1 MQRRAGL
8 LGFSFVL
15 ILSIASHS
23 AEAGCSCT
31 SKTCY
36 CSGDDASD
44 LSGLLVEDICTEG
57 GTFTRLVLQDVP
69 NLINL
74 QQGFTALRES
84 RCDGLKQLE
93 VLELHQTG
101 IQNLSSN
108 LFQGLPVLKSLDLS
122 NNSYLKS
129 YRDGSFTKIG
139 NTLLELVAT
148 DNRVHSLTKGV
159 FADLKNLQRLILA
172 RNKIGYIED
181 GVFSSGC
188 CGHLKELSLEG
199 NILTDLEDATF
210 VGLRNLQ
217 KLDLRG
223 NPLQRLSPRLFSPF
237 ASSLTHL
244 WMSHDDSAT
253 FGGFDTLPNGLFT
266 KMAMLEELSMVELKI
281 TNLTA
286 DSFTGLTNLKKL
298 SLRGNRLTVLPKGC
312 FTSLPQ
318 LEELDLS
325 ANGMVCIPDN
335 SEDHY
340 VKLRS
345 LDLSLNGLTHL
356 TRRTFSMLAS
366 SHPTPGFPRLLV
378 NISFNPIRRI
388 EPDAFCSFDG
398 PVKLILAPEGA
409 KVPSWAVMDGWPDN
423 PFALVGNGSVI
434 QGLDRSGVVEGRSD
448 AAALCGPEGH
458 LFRAKI
464 LTSSLYKNSKYTD
477 KDIDN
482 SLNSECPWLLPDELS
497 PWQLSKLGVPGL
509 PRVPGGSDGSY
520 ALEEGSR
527 IYLLII
533 VAVCITFLLAALTV
547 IMCYRA
553 WSRRATQKVVG
564 AAEANVGNVGGS
576 RSMEPLTTI
585 GEVSEKQDLLERM
598 RNGKVATTPEA
609 EGHEASPERC
619 TSRGGRRNSEPKGEE
634 MEAMT
639 AANFADICFC
649 AILELGAEL
658 AQSILPPQSSP
669 LPVSLSLPS
678 YKTRRIFSLPL
689 LSLMYTKRNSSCS
702 WSFLFLSLCTY
713 MHICIYASAPEAGC
727 TASTGSDFD
736 KKK

>member
-1 MQRRAGL
+1 MQQQAGL
-8 LGFSFVL
+8 SRLSLFLL
-15 ILSIASHS
+15 ILSVASPS
-23 AEAGCSCT
+23 VEAGCSCA
-31 SKTCY
+31 SQVCI
-36 CSGDDASD
+36 CSGDDVSD
-44 LSGLLVEDICTEG
+44 LNGLLIEDICTEG
-57 GTFTRLVLQDVP
+57 GTFNRLVLQGVP

-74 QQGFTALRES
+74 SQGFSALTKS

-93 VLELHQTG
+93 ALEIHQTG
-101 IQNLSSN
+101 VQNLSSS
-108 LFQGLPVLKSLDLS
+108 LFHGLPTLKILDLS

-129 YRDGSFTKIG
+129 YRVGSFKKIG
-139 NTLLELVAT
+139 NTLVELIAT

-159 FADLKNLQRLILA
+159 FAGLKKLQRLILS
-172 RNKIGYIED
+172 RNKIGYIEE
-181 GVFSSGC
+181 GVFSSDC
-188 CGHLKELSLEG
+188 CEYLKELSLEG

-210 VGLRNLQ
+210 VGLKNLQ

-223 NPLQRLSPRLFSPF
+223 NPLQRLSPHLFSPF

-253 FGGFDTLPNGLFT
+253 FGGFDTLPNALFA
-266 KMAMLEELSMVELKI
+266 KMAKLEELSMVELKI

-286 DSFTGLTNLKKL
+286 DSFTGLTNLKRL

-335 SEDHY
+335 SEERY
-340 VKLRS
+340 PKLRS

-356 TRRTFSMLAS
+356 TRRSFSMIAS
-366 SHPTPGFPRLLV
+366 SQSTPEFPRVLV
-378 NISFNPIRRI
+378 NISSNPIRRI
-388 EPDAFCSFDG
+388 EPDAFCSFNV
-398 PVKLILAPEGA
+398 PVKLIIAPEGA
-409 KVPSWAVMDGWPDN
+409 AVPSWASMDGWPDN
-423 PFALVGNGSVI
+423 PFALVGNGSI
-434 QGLDRSGVVEGRSD
+434 IEGINPSGVVEGRSD
-448 AAALCGPEGH
+448 AATLCGPEGH

-464 LTSSLYKNSKYTD
+464 LTSNLYKNSKYTD
-477 KDIDN
+477 KDIEN

-509 PRVPGGSDGSY
+509 SRVPGGSDRSN

-553 WSRRATQKVVG
+553 WSRRATQKL
-564 AAEANVGNVGGS
+564 ASDTEANVGNCGGS

-585 GEVSEKQDLLERM
+585 GEVSEKQDLLERL
-598 RNGKVATTPEA
+598 RNGKVATTSEA
-609 EGHEASPERC
+609 EGHEGSPERC
-619 TSRGGRRNSEPKGEE
+619 TSRSGRRNSEPKGEE

-639 AANFADICFC
+639 AFGV
-649 AILELGAEL
+649 L
-658 AQSILPPQSSP
+658 
-669 LPVSLSLPS
+669 
-678 YKTRRIFSLPL
+678 
-689 LSLMYTKRNSSCS
+689 
-702 WSFLFLSLCTY
+702 
-713 MHICIYASAPEAGC
+713 
-727 TASTGSDFD
+727 
-736 KKK
+736 